1 MNLLAIDAGTTHCK
15 AGLFAADGTVLAV
28 AARPTVSTPL
38 PPLGHAAP
46 AGACYDPEAL
56 WASVTGALAEVAGQH
71 GPVAAVGISS
81 MAETGLLLE
90 RRTGRPRTPF
100 LPWFDTN
107 SAGQAARIAHRGDA
121 VERFRRTGLHP
132 NHKSGL
138 ARLLWLRD
146 ELGVD
151 LEGCT
156 WLSVADYLAY
166 RLTGRPVTDYTLAA
180 RTQAFRL
187 DRRTWDEEW
196 LRAWDLDP
204 GLFPPA
210 LPSGAVAGRVAAGL
224 AGIASGTPVVVAG
237 HDHVCAALAAGAT
250 RPGLV
255 MDSMGTA
262 EVLLGTLESAQ
273 GTGQEPAL
281 GPAQLESGLL
291 YGLHVQPGLYFW
303 LGSLSMSGGSV
314 EWLRGLLGRERL
326 SYRELQALA
335 AGAGPQ
341 PTGILYF
348 PALSGTGSSTAGG
361 GAAFLGLSAT
371 HTRADLARAVLEGT
385 AYEIERL
392 RRVAEAA
399 NGTPIE
405 KLVAVGGGTN
415 LSSWLQI
422 KADVSGVP
430 IEVLPQRQATLRGAA
445 MLAGRAAG
453 QAPDAHGPHAA
464 ASAER
469 YTPDAHRHARYR
481 AIFETQYLPLA
492 QSFLPTLAQGAP
504 FPTGGQAAP
513 PFPAAHPDTPLPG
526 VPRVPSSHKGRG
538 VPPSQGGRGVKG
550 VP

>member
-15 AGLFAADGTVLAV
+15 VGLFAADGTALAV
-28 AARPTVSTPL
+28 AARPTVSAPL
-38 PPLGHAAP
+38 PPLGRGAP
-46 AGACYDPEAL
+46 AGTCYDPEAL
-56 WASVTGALAEVAGQH
+56 WASVAGALAELAGEL

-107 SAGQAARIAHRGDA
+107 SAGQAARIARRGNA
-121 VERFRRTGLHP
+121 AERFRRTGLHP
-132 NHKSGL
+132 SHKCGL

-166 RLTGRPVTDYTLAA
+166 RLTGRVATDYTLAA
-180 RTQAFRL
+180 RTQAFHL
-187 DRRTWDEEW
+187 DGRAWDEEW
-196 LRAWDLDP
+196 LRTWDLDP

-210 LPSGAVAGRVAAGL
+210 LPGDAVAGRVAASLAGL
-224 AGIASGTPVVVAG
+224 AAGTPVVVAG

-250 RPGLV
+250 RPGVV

-262 EVLLGTLESAQ
+262 EVLLGTLETPRGA
-273 GTGQEPAL
+273 GQEPAL

-291 YGLHVQPGLYFW
+291 YGLHVLPGLYFW

-314 EWLRGLLGRERL
+314 EWLRGLLGHERL
-326 SYRELQALA
+326 SYGKLQALV

-348 PALSGTGSSTAGG
+348 PYLSGKGSPVAGG
-361 GAAFLGLSAT
+361 GAASMGAFLGLSAA

-392 RRVAEAA
+392 RRAAEAV
-399 NGTPIE
+399 NGTPID
-405 KLVAVGGGTN
+405 KLVAVGGGTH
-415 LSSWLQI
+415 LPSWLQI

-430 IEVLPQRQATLRGAA
+430 MEVLPQREATLLGAA
-445 MLAGRAAG
+445 LLAGRAAG
-453 QAPDAHGPHAA
+453 LAPDARGPHRAA
-464 ASAER
+464 PPEH
-469 YTPDAHRHARYR
+469 YTPDAHRHTHYR

-492 QSFLPTLAQGAP
+492 QSFLPSLSQGAP
-504 FPTGGQAAP
+504 FPSGEQATP
-513 PFPAAHPDTPLPG
+513 PFPAAQTDSP
-526 VPRVPSSHKGRG
+526 PSEGGRG
-538 VPPSQGGRGVKG
+538 VP
-550 VP
+550 